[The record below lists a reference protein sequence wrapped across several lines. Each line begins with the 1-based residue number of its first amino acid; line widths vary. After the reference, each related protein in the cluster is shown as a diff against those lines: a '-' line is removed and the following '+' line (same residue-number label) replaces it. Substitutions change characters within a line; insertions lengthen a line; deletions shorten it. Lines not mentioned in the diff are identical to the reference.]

1 MWKCMACGLEMMF
14 RAVTPEVD
22 EAGCYFLCIGCGHRN
37 GLEAL
42 RNTAGELE
50 LMQRAGNSGT

>member
-1 MWKCMACGLEMMF
+1 MACGLEMMF